1 MDLDFFKKQ
10 IEDIKQTKLDAE
22 RIEKKEYEQ
31 IYKQAVSGLK
41 ELIEK
46 LNPYIEYAKKEFNLS
61 DHVKEIENV
70 APYAYTAT
78 IRWNKKFEEAHFTFT
93 GTGTSFSFSLN
104 DIINKSTI
112 FSKHQLIL
120 IKNAFT
126 PKNLDCFV
134 ESLLKKL
141 EHNNIYIGN
150 QY

>member
-22 RIEKKEYEQ
+22 RIERQEYEQ
-31 IYKQAVSGLK
+31 AYKQAVSGLK

-70 APYAYTAT
+70 APYAYTAA
-78 IRWNKKFEEAHFTFT
+78 IRWNKKLEEAHFTFT